1 MYLCIFFVSAVVAD
15 VDVVRGADKRQA
27 CRGERNTSSGQKR
40 DRFLPFAR
48 HAFVN
53 HHHDRAEI
61 ADCEKDE
68 VEENARLDIVQNA
81 AR

>member
-1 MYLCIFFVSAVVAD
+1 M
-15 VDVVRGADKRQA
+15 DVVGGADKREA
-27 CRGERNTSSGQKR
+27 CRSERNASSGQKR

-61 ADCEKDE
+61 ADCEKYE
-68 VEENARLDIVQNA
+68 MKENAGLDVAQNA